1 MKEFDELIEV
11 ADQLNS
17 PGGCPWDHKQTF
29 ESLKPYVLEEAH
41 EVLDAVDE
49 GNDKELLEELGDLL
63 YVVIF
68 YSQVAQREKRFTLEQ
83 ILDTVREKLIRRHP
97 HVFGD
102 KKAKNVEEVVTN
114 WNAIKKEEK
123 PERTSAL
130 DGIPLN
136 LPALMRAQ
144 KISKRLK
151 KAGYPSKSLPEGPLS
166 KILTAVEEMEVDVE
180 SELRAHLKQVEKA
193 FRLWEGC

>member
-1 MKEFDELIEV
+1 MKAFDERSDV
-11 ADQLNS
+11 ANQKIAH
-17 PGGCPWDHKQTF
+17 GGWRRHQEQTF
-29 ESLKPYVLEEAH
+29 ESLRPYVVEEAH

-49 GNDKELLEELGDLL
+49 GNDEELLEELGDLL

-102 KKAKNVEEVVTN
+102 KKAENVEEVVTN
-114 WNAIKKEEK
+114 WNAIKKQEK

-144 KISKRLK
+144 KISRRLK
-151 KAGYPSKSLPEGPLS
+151 KAGYSQPPPEEGPLS
-166 KILTAVEEMEVDVE
+166 KILTAVEEMEADVE